1 MSANS
6 KKSLGGTTLLILLGM
21 AVLIAGAKW
30 LTVLI
35 PAAVLVWY
43 AAKPRLRT
51 GRN

>member
-6 KKSLGGTTLLILLGM
+6 KKSLGTTVLLILLGL
-21 AVLIAGAKW
+21 AALVAGAKW

-35 PAAVLVWY
+35 PAAMIVWY
-43 AAKPRLRT
+43 VGPTLRS